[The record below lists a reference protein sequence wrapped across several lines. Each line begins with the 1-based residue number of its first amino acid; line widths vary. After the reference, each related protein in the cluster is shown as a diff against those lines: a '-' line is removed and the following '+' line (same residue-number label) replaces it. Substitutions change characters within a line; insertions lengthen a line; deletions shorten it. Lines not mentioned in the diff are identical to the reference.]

1 MKARVLKGFHDKK
14 EKIFRKKGEE
24 FEVNKDRFT
33 DINATR
39 YGVLV
44 EAVEPEENEYPEH
57 TGGGY
62 YELSNGDKVK
72 GKAKAFQAE
81 NELK

>member
-1 MKARVLKGFHDKK
+1 MKVRTKKGFHDRKGK
-14 EKIFRKKGEE
+14 VFRKKGEV
-24 FEVNKDRFT
+24 FEVTKERFT
-33 DINATR
+33 EINSTK

-44 EAVEPEENEYPEH
+44 EPESDDNEYPKH

>member
-1 MKARVLKGFHDKK
+1 MKAKVLKNFHDLEDKV
-14 EKIFRKKGEE
+14 FRKKDEE
-24 FEVNKDRFT
+24 FEVTKERFT
-33 DINATR
+33 SINATQ

-44 EAVEPEENEYPEH
+44 ESAEEEKEYPKH

-62 YELSNGDKVK
+62 YELSNGEKVK